1 MTEKNHEGSSAS
13 ADEPVVQLLSA
24 QFDAVVA
31 LANEIPDADWDRET
45 DLPGWTVQDCFSH
58 MIGVERQML
67 GLGEDSPP
75 VAHLAHVDDDFSAMV
90 EAPVELR
97 RNHTPTQIRA
107 ELAETLA
114 NRRQALEELGPDGF
128 DAESWTPAGPGTYRD
143 FMLIRVF
150 DLWMHEQDVRHGLD
164 RPGHLAGPV
173 VESVLR
179 HNVAKA
185 LPMIV
190 GKRAAAPAGA
200 TVVVNLTGP
209 TEATFAVEVRE
220 VSGKKRASLADST
233 PHAPTTSI
241 HIDVDTFMRLCG
253 GRVDTEAAI
262 GANPTAVSFVG
273 DDVLGRAIVNTL
285 SFTP

>member
-164 RPGHLAGPV
+164 LPGHLTGPV

-209 TEATFAVEVRE
+209 PEATFAVEVRE
-220 VSGKKRASLADST
+220 LSGKERAPVADST

>member
-1 MTEKNHEGSSAS
+1 
-13 ADEPVVQLLSA
+13 
-24 QFDAVVA
+24 
-31 LANEIPDADWDRET
+31 
-45 DLPGWTVQDCFSH
+45 
-58 MIGVERQML
+58 ML

-164 RPGHLAGPV
+164 LPGHLTGPV